1 MFPHSLT
8 KWLTTK
14 RADECNTSEP
24 LHSYSPRDVNLILGF
39 LPSHKLSSVY
49 FRVCIY
55 MFLLSQTHTYSSPL
69 RMGHGQAEVPIVA
82 WMAEDCQILG
92 QW

>member
-1 MFPHSLT
+1 
-8 KWLTTK
+8 
-14 RADECNTSEP
+14 
-24 LHSYSPRDVNLILGF
+24 
-39 LPSHKLSSVY
+39 
-49 FRVCIY
+49 
-55 MFLLSQTHTYSSPL
+55 MFLLSQMHTYSSPL